1 MKTLIVTLVILA
13 LLSILFF
20 LISGF
25 VYKMK
30 DCKFRRWFNRE
41 VVEFEETIEFE
52 FIKLV
57 SLTGR
62 IRVFSLYGNHLA
74 DISEDGAIIYIS
86 SKSIGQEAE
95 IRYILDNYE
104 MVSKILESAHTIY
117 PIGGNPICPNNRKG
131 CNDQDMDGYTDCSK
145 CNRR

>member
-52 FIKLV
+52 FIKPVALE
-57 SLTGR
+57 GK
-62 IRVFSLYGNHLA
+62 IRVFSLFGNWLC
-74 DISEDGAIIYIS
+74 DIFPDGTPNVKASRSIDESE
-86 SKSIGQEAE
+86 E
-95 IRYILDNYE
+95 IFFIQDNYE
-104 MVSKILESAHTIY
+104 EVYKQLA
-117 PIGGNPICPNNRKG
+117 
-131 CNDQDMDGYTDCSK
+131 Q
-145 CNRR
+145 